1 MTEADLIERLA
12 HYEHESWSRWM
23 RYLFAT
29 ASPNA
34 DGSVTLPTRLVE
46 RWRRQMETA
55 YADLTEAEKESDR
68 QEVAHI
74 LPAIREFSQNG
85 S

>member
-1 MTEADLIERLA
+1 MTEPELIERLA

-23 RYLFAT
+23 RYLFA
-29 ASPNA
+29 AAAPNA
-34 DGSVTLPTRLVE
+34 DGSVTLPAHLVE
-46 RWRRQMETA
+46 RWRRQIETA

-74 LPAIREFSQNG
+74 LPEIRAYLRNTT
-85 S
+85 